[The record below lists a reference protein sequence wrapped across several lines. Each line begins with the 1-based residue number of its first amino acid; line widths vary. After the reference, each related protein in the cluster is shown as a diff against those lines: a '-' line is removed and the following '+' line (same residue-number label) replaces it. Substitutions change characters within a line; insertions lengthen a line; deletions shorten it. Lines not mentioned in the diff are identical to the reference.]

1 MLTIGGLRMS
11 DTPPAV
17 FFIIFP
23 TILFFVITFFIPRGE
38 GMSQAIVYANGSAA
52 PQSEGFFLGRLIAGA
67 GRFIF
72 TIIALAL
79 LAVAVI
85 AAIGVAADVPGL
97 FNSHLVDPQIRA
109 DAQQTFGHADW
120 PRLIR
125 TIGAIG
131 SFVIATI
138 AVTILLQARRRFGA
152 IHTFRAGAAACL
164 LFASVISL
172 SHALPAWSDL
182 VRTNNGWEFLDE
194 YLQQANTHRLI
205 GAAFPA
211 ALAVVLLLWPGER
224 RRAARFAVVKEE
236 VVS

>member
-1 MLTIGGLRMS
+1 
-11 DTPPAV
+11 
-17 FFIIFP
+17 
-23 TILFFVITFFIPRGE
+23 
-38 GMSQAIVYANGSAA
+38 MSQAIVYANGSAA

-79 LAVAVI
+79 LAVAV
-85 AAIGVAADVPGL
+85 AAALGVAIDLPGL

-131 SFVIATI
+131 SFIIAII
-138 AVTILLQARRRFGA
+138 AITILLQARRRYGP
-152 IHTFRAGAAACL
+152 IHMFRAVAAACL
-164 LFASVISL
+164 LFAAVLAL
-172 SHALPAWSDL
+172 SHAVPAWSDL

-194 YLQQANTHRLI
+194 YLQQANTHRLL
-205 GAAFPA
+205 GAAVPA

-224 RRAARFAVVKEE
+224 KHTPRFAVIKEE
-236 VVS
+236 MVR